1 MLEQDF
7 SKIGLEQSVRNGL
20 RIVWSYMNG
29 RNPLEIVGLPAHT
42 LKKDITTEKF
52 KEYSSVLIALSWI
65 DSVMK
70 DNEDDFKEAE
80 FMD

>member
-1 MLEQDF
+1 
-7 SKIGLEQSVRNGL
+7 
-20 RIVWSYMNG
+20 
-29 RNPLEIVGLPAHT
+29 VGLPAHT

-52 KEYSSVLIALSWI
+52 KEYSSILIALSWI